1 MAGFSCPHVDY
12 VILQHEI
19 CPGTNFLDA
28 KKSYFLGVACNGT
41 LWVATL
47 DKVLPSKNE
56 VQNFTWIMPASYDVT
71 VIIMYLDLMLLQ
83 EQ

>member
-1 MAGFSCPHVDY
+1 MLRESREATKVGNTMIMAGFSCPHVDY

-56 VQNFTWIMPASYDVT
+56 VQNFT
-71 VIIMYLDLMLLQ
+71 
-83 EQ
+83 